1 MLIQLGGFQF
11 EIASAA
17 YETLTRTTQAIWAR
31 LQILSEHERLHA
43 VGNSNDVIQLVG
55 TVYPEHAVRF
65 GGKKGTQTVD
75 ELRDMLKALIP
86 YRITAADG
94 RTWGFWV
101 IETLRNQ
108 DSHWIP
114 EGTPRRQAFWIS
126 LRYYGEKYP
135 P

>member
-1 MLIQLGGFQF
+1 MLIQLGDFQF

-17 YETLTRTTQAIWAR
+17 YSQLTRTAQAYWAR
-31 LQILSEHERLHA
+31 QPILSETERLHA
-43 VGNSNDVIQLVG
+43 VGNATDTIQLVG
-55 TVYPEHAVRF
+55 TVYPEFAVRH
-65 GGKKGTQTVD
+65 GGKRGTQTID

-101 IETLRNQ
+101 IETLTNQ

-114 EGTPRRQAFWIS
+114 EGTPRKQSFRIGI
-126 LRYYGEKYP
+126 RYYGEKHP
-135 P
+135 